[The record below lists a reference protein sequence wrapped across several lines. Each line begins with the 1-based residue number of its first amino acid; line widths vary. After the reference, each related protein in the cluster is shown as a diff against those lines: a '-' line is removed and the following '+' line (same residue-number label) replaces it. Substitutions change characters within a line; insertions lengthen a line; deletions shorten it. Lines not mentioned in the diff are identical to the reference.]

1 MGILGLFKKTA
12 AFHSVRQISFIALS
26 PLCFPDLV
34 TVHFTESGDPEDYM
48 KCFLQT
54 LVVEIAEVRL
64 EATFP
69 TSCRGHLVLCAGLLF
84 GLWLGVTTERTIGFH
99 RPVVRRPMMLLG
111 ASCSLLNLA
120 VKKHKNSISLDS
132 FTMLK

>member
-1 MGILGLFKKTA
+1 
-12 AFHSVRQISFIALS
+12 
-26 PLCFPDLV
+26 
-34 TVHFTESGDPEDYM
+34 M

-54 LVVEIAEVRL
+54 LVVEIAGVRL

-99 RPVVRRPMMLLG
+99 RPVMRRPMMFLT
-111 ASCSLLNLA
+111 AYCSLLNLA
-120 VKKHKNSISLDS
+120 LKKNSISLDP